1 MMADYIFTQHGNN
14 NVQIGDVAGM
24 DYSVKTALKWALEQN
39 FQSVAAQYARTLGYE
54 VDRQIKEIT
63 ALREDITSARSEQAR
78 LQSENETLWGE
89 IGYVNGDQVDAAR
102 FFHEQRNEI
111 AALRAERDAAQRRA
125 EAAEANL
132 NAVKTCTNCCAP
144 WEYDPLNI
152 ESPCHKCQISGK
164 RSEWRGPKEAHHE

>member
-111 AALRAERDAAQRRA
+111 AALRAENADLSTRNAGFHALIDMLLRLSPEEFSQWRKGTIAAK
-125 EAAEANL
+125 AALGE
-132 NAVKTCTNCCAP
+132 
-144 WEYDPLNI
+144 E
-152 ESPCHKCQISGK
+152 
-164 RSEWRGPKEAHHE
+164 